1 MKQTKNWKHRWQFFS
16 SWIFIFYVFIS
27 RCVFSSWFW
36 SISRVNFWI
45 FVFLF
50 FFWNSHRTFLVDIF
64 IQSVSYI
71 YDNANIFSGGQTVES
86 DVFYVSWSHSDIDGN
101 FTRDDISGNGDE
113 TFSTSKRSLLDTTFT
128 YLYHPSATNG
138 KSNLGNFDFWHE
150 FPVLAKKLIFDKIF
164 YANLDFWRKF
174 RFLTKIP
181 IFHQNFDFWPK
192 LRFLM
197 RIWIFDQN
205 FDFWRNFR
213 FLTKLSIFDEK
224 LLQIGI
230 L

>member
-128 YLYHPSATNG
+128 YLYHSSATNG
-138 KSNLGNFDFWHE
+138 KLNLGNFDFQFCRKNW
-150 FPVLAKKLIFDKIF
+150 FLARISIFTTMSIVDNKF
-164 YANLDFWRKF
+164 DFWQEF
-174 RFLTKIP
+174 RFLTINS
-181 IFHQNFDFWPK
+181 IFDKNFDFW
-192 LRFLM
+192 
-197 RIWIFDQN
+197 QV
-205 FDFWRNFR
+205 FR
-213 FLTKLSIFDEK
+213 FLARISIFDEYFDF
-224 LLQIGI
+224 
-230 L
+230 